1 MDMVGAWSPVVWEAS
16 PLTTLV
22 SDGIVPVAHSVSIP
36 GGKPLHE
43 PPKVFL
49 HGAVIIDRVSIP
61 GGKPLHEPLLFQL
74 LSGVI
79 LRVSI
84 PGGKP
89 LHEPRNLCQCC
100 QRISQKFQSQAGSPS
115 PSHRPDCAL
124 KSSGFQVSIP
134 GGKPLH
140 EPRPLRWRKRSGH
153 ISFNPRREAPPRAT
167 RRNFLKCES
176 GKKVSIPGGK
186 PLHEPPEEILS
197 SANLVRKFQSQAGS
211 PSTSHQKK
219 FYQVRIW

>member
-1 MDMVGAWSPVVWEAS
+1 MVGAWSPVVWEAS

-61 GGKPLHEPLLFQL
+61 GGKPLHEPL
-74 LSGVI
+74 GYI
-79 LRVSI
+79 LEI
-84 PGGKP
+84 
-89 LHEPRNLCQCC
+89 
-100 QRISQKFQSQAGSPS
+100 ISWM
-115 PSHRPDCAL
+115 RC
-124 KSSGFQVSIP
+124 
-134 GGKPLH
+134 
-140 EPRPLRWRKRSGH
+140 
-153 ISFNPRREAPPRAT
+153 FNPRREAPPRAT
-167 RRNFLKCES
+167 SLPTSLWSYPQGFNPRREAPPRATKFMSMLSKDIP
-176 GKKVSIPGGK
+176 KVSIPGGK
-186 PLHEPPEEILS
+186 PLHEPPAGLCVEILRFPGFNPRRE
-197 SANLVRKFQSQAGS
+197 APPRATTTTLAKTVRAYKFQSQAGS

>member
-49 HGAVIIDRVSIP
+49 HGAVIIDRVSIT
-61 GGKPLHEPLLFQL
+61 GGKPLHEPLD
-74 LSGVI
+74 
-79 LRVSI
+79 
-84 PGGKP
+84 
-89 LHEPRNLCQCC
+89 LCQCC
-100 QRISQKFQSQAGSPS
+100 QSISKKFQSQAGSPS
-115 PSHRPDCAL
+115 TSHRPDCAL

-140 EPRPLRWRKRSGH
+140 EPRPLRWRKRSVH

-167 RRNFLKCES
+167 RRNFIKCES
-176 GKKVSIPGGK
+176 GEKVSIPGGK

-211 PSTSHQKK
+211 PSTSHIMSRSPGPHPQLE
-219 FYQVRIW
+219 FQSQAGSPSTSHADT